1 MATKVWY
8 SNFALYVK
16 PNLEDVDSYL
26 EQGDFAESE
35 DIPKMFGLLDRSA
48 SDPAI

>member
-1 MATKVWY
+1 MFIFFTKWQMATKVWY

-35 DIPKMFGLLDRSA
+35 EAKV
-48 SDPAI
+48 